1 MRRLISNCLFYF
13 TIALLL
19 VNCANRGNPSGGP
32 KDETPPVIIKS
43 EPDNLSTN
51 FNGKEIKIYFDEYI
65 KIKDIQKQ
73 LIISPPMDPPPEIT
87 PLGSASKYITIRIV
101 DTLEANTT
109 YALNFGESIV
119 DNNESNP
126 YPYYRYVFSTGSYID
141 SLSVNGVIEDALD
154 RKTEEF
160 VSVMLYEM
168 DSTYTDSIVYKEKPK
183 YITNTLDS
191 VTSFQL
197 NNLKAGKYM
206 MVALKDANSNYTFQ
220 QKTDKI
226 GFKKTPIVVPTDT
239 SYVLKLFKENINFR
253 AARPKQIAG
262 NKIAFGYDGDYE
274 NMKINILSQTPT
286 GYDEAIFKDPKTDT
300 LLYWYKPNIKTDSL
314 LFEVANNTYSDTL
327 VVKVRD
333 QEKDSLTLKMFSPS
347 TLKPLENL
355 EITGNTPLR
364 KLNEDRITIFDKDS
378 VNVDFTTS
386 FDQIQNTY
394 KIQFDKTESNNYKVR
409 ILPDGI
415 TDFFEQTN
423 DTLNYIVKTK
433 SESDYGNL
441 RLTLQNAVYPVIVQL
456 IDAKGEIKAELF
468 TNKSEPLDF
477 RHLDS
482 GNYYIRTIMDANNNK
497 VYDTGNYLKKIQ
509 PERVLYYPTIL
520 EIRVGWDYV
529 ETFILN

>member
-1 MRRLISNCLFYF
+1 
-13 TIALLL
+13 
-19 VNCANRGNPSGGP
+19 
-32 KDETPPVIIKS
+32 
-43 EPDNLSTN
+43 
-51 FNGKEIKIYFDEYI
+51 
-65 KIKDIQKQ
+65 
-73 LIISPPMDPPPEIT
+73 
-87 PLGSASKYITIRIV
+87 
-101 DTLEANTT
+101 
-109 YALNFGESIV
+109 
-119 DNNESNP
+119 
-126 YPYYRYVFSTGSYID
+126 
-141 SLSVNGVIEDALD
+141 
-154 RKTEEF
+154 
-160 VSVMLYEM
+160 
-168 DSTYTDSIVYKEKPK
+168 
-183 YITNTLDS
+183 
-191 VTSFQL
+191 
-197 NNLKAGKYM
+197 
-206 MVALKDANSNYTFQ
+206 
-220 QKTDKI
+220 
-226 GFKKTPIVVPTDT
+226 
-239 SYVLKLFKENINFR
+239 
-253 AARPKQIAG
+253 
-262 NKIAFGYDGDYE
+262 
-274 NMKINILSQTPT
+274 
-286 GYDEAIFKDPKTDT
+286 
-300 LLYWYKPNIKTDSL
+300 DSL

-378 VNVDFTTS
+378 MNVDFTTS

-482 GNYYIRTIMDANNNK
+482 GNYYIRTIMDANNNN